1 MYGRFIPGTRE
12 VKQGFRPAAVPG
24 AKLGARQ
31 GEGTAPH
38 HLALQRLA
46 ELAPELPGSGDGK
59 GVLQSLRERR
69 VRLRANADRTTAEE
83 TYVAAREFLLA
94 PDRWT
99 YGNML
104 AYQRKVLELMG
115 ATGWRRRL
123 MQDEKSVVDLEKE
136 LTVLEAMTPAELASN
151 HKSVFNSES
160 VKLIAEKSKQTERF
174 VKQVILSHDMLRADR
189 RWYKILEQFGKPL
202 PKSFE
207 DRNDWAE
214 YDRPFSETENEMRED
229 MMEASQRSRPPN
241 QKPPRI
247 RWIWYRHPSCGGSRW
262 SSRPP
267 KWYPVNWKMRPERKL
282 RMAGVGV
289 PGGGGD
295 RGTPRGGLQRFWKQG
310 GWQPSAR

>member
-1 MYGRFIPGTRE
+1 MARAAIERIESIVPDAIYSSKVMGIFQSTCHGVASASAARRRGKEADADRAAAFE
-12 VKQGFRPAAVPG
+12 VKRDE
-24 AKLGARQ
+24 AKHRARMQ
-31 GEGTAPH
+31 E
-38 HLALQRLA
+38 LELQR
-46 ELAPELPGSGDGK
+46 
-59 GVLQSLRERR
+59 
-69 VRLRANADRTTAEE
+69 
-83 TYVAAREFLLA
+83 
-94 PDRWT
+94 
-99 YGNML
+99 
-104 AYQRKVLELMG
+104 
-115 ATGWRRRL
+115 
-123 MQDEKSVVDLEKE
+123 
-136 LTVLEAMTPAELASN
+136 
-151 HKSVFNSES
+151 
-160 VKLIAEKSKQTERF
+160 
-174 VKQVILSHDMLRADR
+174 
-189 RWYKILEQFGKPL
+189 EQFGKPL